1 MLIDKKQKGNSNMKK
16 IILVLFA
23 LLIWNITYSQDM
35 NFTKGSERCS
45 YMRTHSPN
53 GFLPHLG
60 DSPNTPRHSFNVLK
74 YTLNLNIYN
83 CFKSP
88 YPYTYS
94 ASNQMMFRVDSTLTQ
109 VKLNAVNT
117 SLAIDSIRLSGGPL
131 LTYTQV
137 SDILTITM
145 NRTYAVGEIATMT
158 IYYRHIATSGDG
170 AFYVQNGYVFTDA
183 EPEGARKWFPC
194 WDRPSD
200 KALLDLTAK
209 TPSNVKLGSNGRLQD
224 STASGDTIWY
234 HWVSRDSVST
244 YLMVMT
250 ANTTFNI
257 ATVWWH
263 KFSNPA
269 DSVPIRLYYNSGNSY
284 TWAFNNIKAVTD
296 WYSWK
301 YGEMGFEKNGFTT
314 GGSQFVWG
322 GMENQTLTT
331 LCSSCWD
338 VSTVTHEYAHQWYGD
353 MTTCATWADIWLNE
367 GFATFTEAVWL
378 EKAGGYAAYK
388 NDIVSDASSYMSSNP
403 GWAICVPS
411 WAITTP
417 DVNTLF
423 NYAIT
428 YMKGACALHLLRYT
442 LGDSVFFQGMKAY
455 STDAVNF
462 RYGNSTIPDYL
473 AKMGS
478 VAGTNL
484 DWFYNSWIL
493 LPNHPT
499 YQNGYNFV
507 NTSGNTWRINFL
519 AKQTNA
525 GFFQIPMEIKFSFST
540 GADTTVRVMNN
551 VNNQLFSFYFN
562 RQPTA
567 VVFDPN
573 NQIVIKTA
581 TLTMGIDENE
591 GKVPEQYK
599 LYQNEPNPFN
609 PVTLINYDVPKTSHV
624 KLVVYDLLG
633 KEVKTLVNENQVSG
647 RYTMSFNGVSLPS
660 GVYLYRLE
668 AGDFISVK
676 KMLLVK

>member
-1 MLIDKKQKGNSNMKK
+1 MKK
-16 IILVLFA
+16 IIFLLLA

-45 YMRTHSPN
+45 YSRMHSHN
-53 GFLPHLG
+53 GFLPHSPLG
-60 DSPNTPRHSFNVLK
+60 DSPNSPRHSFNVLK

-88 YPYTYS
+88 YPYTFS
-94 ASNQMMFRVDSTLTQ
+94 ASNQMMFRVDSNLTQ
-109 VKLNAVNT
+109 IQLNAVNT

-131 LTYTQV
+131 LVFTHA
-137 SDILTITM
+137 SNILTITM
-145 NRTYAVGEIATMT
+145 NRQYTVGEIATMT

-234 HWVSRDSVST
+234 HWISRDSVST
-244 YLMVMT
+244 YLVVMT
-250 ANTTFNI
+250 GNTTFNI

-284 TWAFNNIKAVTD
+284 TWTLNNIKTVTD

-301 YGEMGFEKNGFTT
+301 YGEMAFEKNGFTT

-338 VSTVTHEYAHQWYGD
+338 YSTVTHEYAHQWYGD
-353 MTTCATWADIWLNE
+353 MITCATWADIWVNE
-367 GFATFTEAVWL
+367 GFATFSEAVWL
-378 EKAGGYAAYK
+378 ERAGGYTAYK
-388 NDIVSDASSYMSSNP
+388 NDINSDASSYLSSNP
-403 GWAICVPS
+403 GWAISNPQ
-411 WAITTP
+411 WAVVTP

-442 LGDSVFFQGMKAY
+442 MGDSVFFQGMKAY
-455 STDAVNF
+455 STDLNF
-462 RYGNSTIPDYL
+462 RYGNSTIPDFL

-478 VAGTNL
+478 ISGSNYT
-484 DWFYNSWIL
+484 WFYNSWIL
-493 LPNHPT
+493 QPNHPQ
-499 YQNGYNFV
+499 YQNYYNFT
-507 NTSGNTWRINFL
+507 NIGSGNWRINFT
-519 AKQTNA
+519 ARQIQTNA
-525 GFFQIPMEIKFSFST
+525 GFFQIPIEIKFGFASGS
-540 GADTTVRVMNN
+540 DTTVRVMNSA
-551 VNNQLFSFYFN
+551 NNQGFTWVFN
-562 RQPTA
+562 RQPTS

-573 NQIVIKTA
+573 NQIVLKTA
-581 TLTMGIDENE
+581 SLIQGIDENTTA
-591 GKVPEQYK
+591 VPNKFE
-599 LYQNEPNPFN
+599 LHQNEPNPFN
-609 PVTLINYDVPKTSHV
+609 PVTQINYDIAKNSHV
-624 KLVVYDLLG
+624 KLVVYDMLG
-633 KEVKTLVNENQVSG
+633 KEVKTLVNEYQVAG
-647 RYTMSFNGVSLPS
+647 RYMESFNGVNLPS
-660 GVYLYRLE
+660 GVYLYKLE
-668 AGDFISVK
+668 AGDFVSVK
-676 KMLLVK
+676 KMMLVK